1 MNCGIRLKSLTWIP
15 GKISALI
22 ILGDF
27 MRLALTKNSVN
38 ELYLNWATLFK
49 WQSEDLLCKEG
60 IFMSA
65 KVIAKSFINV
75 PCDMYTGC

>member
-15 GKISALI
+15 GKIPALI

-27 MRLALTKNSVN
+27 MSLALTKNNVN
-38 ELYLNWATLFK
+38 ELYLNWARLFK

-65 KVIAKSFINV
+65 KVIAKSLINV
-75 PCDMYTGC
+75 PCDMCTGG

>member
-1 MNCGIRLKSLTWIP
+1 
-15 GKISALI
+15 
-22 ILGDF
+22 
-27 MRLALTKNSVN
+27 MRLAFTKNNVN